1 MRIINVSNC
10 NEIEFAAST
19 QRGRKMID
27 GMCLFFAQITAS
39 QNEVSQY
46 LNTDDMTSPK
56 HKSQATSPNLPLNDL
71 TINEDEV
78 NTNII

>member
-1 MRIINVSNC
+1 MRLSLLP
-10 NEIEFAAST
+10 AL
-19 QRGRKMID
+19 RGDKMID
-27 GMCLFFAQITAS
+27 GICRFSLFAQITAS

-46 LNTDDMTSPK
+46 LSTDEMTSPK

-78 NTNII
+78 NRKIIEYL